1 MNNTRGAGRTDIR
14 VVRNLESKTE
24 TIPETPIEYFATCP
38 KGFEQLLAEELKRLR
53 AKRVRPLKSGVAFFG
68 TQRDGYRVCLWSRIA
83 SRVLRVIGRVDA
95 HDAETFYQGV
105 KDFRG
110 KNSLVFIPL
119 LRSVRAEETRRCVIR
134 NLWD

>member
-24 TIPETPIEYFATCP
+24 TISETPIEYFATCP

-105 KDFRG
+105 KA
-110 KNSLVFIPL
+110 L
-119 LRSVRAEETRRCVIR
+119 LWE
-134 NLWD
+134 